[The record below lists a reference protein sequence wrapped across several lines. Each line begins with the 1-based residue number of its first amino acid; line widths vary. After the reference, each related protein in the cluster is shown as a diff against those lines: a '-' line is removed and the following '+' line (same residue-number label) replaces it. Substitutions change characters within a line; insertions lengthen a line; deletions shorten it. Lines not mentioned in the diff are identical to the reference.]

1 MKQLFLVL
9 IFISNLVASE
19 IYATFDVVAL
29 QSSDLA
35 FSGSGIVKE
44 VLADSA
50 SVVKKGDILAV
61 LDNNELKALVNN
73 AKANYTFAK
82 NELQRQEKVRHLLDD
97 AKFESF
103 KFKYDSAK
111 ATLDYQEALLEK
123 TYLKAP
129 FDGII
134 YEKSVEI
141 GESIAGANPKTVFKL
156 QSSKKR
162 KLVLEFDQ
170 KYHDKVNIGDKFRF
184 KLSDGEKEY
193 TSTISKIIPYANSNN
208 RKIKAEVIVD
218 DFLVGLYGEGYI
230 VPAKK

>member
-1 MKQLFLVL
+1 MKKLGLIL

-50 SVVKKGDILAV
+50 KVVKKGDILAV

-97 AKFESF
+97 AKFDAYQL
-103 KFKYDSAK
+103 KYDSAK
-111 ATLDYQEALLEK
+111 ATLEYQEALLEK

-129 FDGII
+129 FDGVI

-141 GESIAGANPKTVFKL
+141 GESIVEANPKTVFKL

-193 TSTISKIIPYANSNN
+193 ISTISKIIPYANSNN
-208 RKIKAEVIVD
+208 RKIKAEVVVD

-230 VPAKK
+230 MPSQE